1 MHSGYGSLWERKK
14 NLPSIRPQYQ
24 LTPKINPSLSLNYK
38 KDSYN
43 IYFQGDYL
51 YTETLN
57 KNEFV
62 KRVYD
67 DGSVVNQQSKRNRD
81 THFTTIKTGIDW
93 NYDDNNTLSFSGLFG
108 SEKIID
114 NGDQPF
120 FNEDFSE
127 RLRLWQ
133 FVEDE
138 LKTTFMA
145 TASFQHKFSQPGH
158 LLNAGIN
165 YTFHREDERYAFDNI
180 LPTFTGKDSFKLLSD
195 EKVIDLNIIGTMLP
209 TQVFSELFAKQKSG
223 NIINIS
229 SASAQ
234 RPLTRV
240 VGYSASKAAIDNFT
254 QWMAVELAQKYGEGI
269 RVNAISPGFFI
280 GEQNRA
286 LLLTPEGKLTPR
298 GEKIIDHTPMGRFGS
313 PEDID
318 GALLFLCSDM
328 SKFVTGTILKV
339 DGGFAATS
347 I

>member
-1 MHSGYGSLWERKK
+1 MQSE
-14 NLPSIRPQYQ
+14 
-24 LTPKINPSLSLNYK
+24 T
-38 KDSYN
+38 
-43 IYFQGDYL
+43 
-51 YTETLN
+51 TLN
-57 KNEFV
+57 VPKNYV
-62 KRVYD
+62 
-67 DGSVVNQQSKRNRD
+67 SMC
-81 THFTTIKTGIDW
+81 
-93 NYDDNNTLSFSGLFG
+93 
-108 SEKIID
+108 
-114 NGDQPF
+114 
-120 FNEDFSE
+120 
-127 RLRLWQ
+127 
-133 FVEDE
+133 
-138 LKTTFMA
+138 LKTLPINLKFNMDSIFNLKGKIALITGGAGVLGSNFANVLAQQGVIVGIVSQSIEKANKTVA
-145 TASFQHKFSQPGH
+145 TIESNGGKAFAVQANVLNKEELEKAKDFIVEKYGRLDILINAAGGNMPG
-158 LLNAGIN
+158 ATISP
-165 YTFHREDERYAFDNI
+165 DQAIFDM
-180 LPTFTGKDSFKLLSD
+180 
-195 EKVIDLNIIGTMLP
+195 KVDDLQKVVDLNIIGTMLP
-209 TQVFSELFAKQKSG
+209 SQVFSELFAQQKSG

-280 GEQNRA
+280 GEQNKA

-298 GEKIIDHTPMGRFGS
+298 GEKIIEHTPMGRFGT

>member
-1 MHSGYGSLWERKK
+1 MDSIFNLKGKIALITGGAGVLGSNFANVLASQGVIVGIVSQSLEKAQNTVKNIEEKGGQAFAVQANVLIKEDLEKVKDFIVEKYGRLDILI
-14 NLPSIRPQYQ
+14 NAAGGNMPGATIRPDQA
-24 LTPKINPSLSLNYK
+24 
-38 KDSYN
+38 
-43 IYFQGDYL
+43 IYDM
-51 YTETLN
+51 
-57 KNEFV
+57 KS
-62 KRVYD
+62 D
-67 DGSVVNQQSKRNRD
+67 DLQ
-81 THFTTIKTGIDW
+81 
-93 NYDDNNTLSFSGLFG
+93 
-108 SEKIID
+108 
-114 NGDQPF
+114 
-120 FNEDFSE
+120 
-127 RLRLWQ
+127 
-133 FVEDE
+133 
-138 LKTTFMA
+138 
-145 TASFQHKFSQPGH
+145 
-158 LLNAGIN
+158 
-165 YTFHREDERYAFDNI
+165 
-180 LPTFTGKDSFKLLSD
+180 
-195 EKVIDLNIIGTMLP
+195 KVIDLNIIGTMLP

-286 LLLTPEGKLTPR
+286 LLLTPEGNLTPR
-298 GEKIIDHTPMGRFGS
+298 GEKIIDHTPMGRFGT

-328 SKFVTGTILKV
+328 SKFVTGITLKV

>member
-1 MHSGYGSLWERKK
+1 MDSIFNLKGKIALITGGAGVLGSNFANVLAKQGVIVGIV
-14 NLPSIRPQYQ
+14 SQ
-24 LTPKINPSLSLNYK
+24 SLEKAESTVKTLEANGG
-38 KDSYN
+38 
-43 IYFQGDYL
+43 QGFAVQANV
-51 YTETLN
+51 LN
-57 KNEFV
+57 KEEVEKV
-62 KRVYD
+62 KDFIVEKYGRLDILINAAGGNMPGATIQPDQAVYD
-67 DGSVVNQQSKRNRD
+67 MKS
-81 THFTTIKTGIDW
+81 
-93 NYDDNNTLSFSGLFG
+93 DDL
-108 SEKIID
+108 
-114 NGDQPF
+114 Q
-120 FNEDFSE
+120 
-127 RLRLWQ
+127 
-133 FVEDE
+133 
-138 LKTTFMA
+138 
-145 TASFQHKFSQPGH
+145 
-158 LLNAGIN
+158 
-165 YTFHREDERYAFDNI
+165 
-180 LPTFTGKDSFKLLSD
+180 
-195 EKVIDLNIIGTMLP
+195 KVIDLNIIGTMLP
-209 TQVFSELFAKQKSG
+209 TQVFAELFAKQKQG

-298 GEKIIDHTPMGRFGS
+298 GEKIIDHTPMGRFGT

>member
-1 MHSGYGSLWERKK
+1 MDSIFNLKGKIALITGGAGVLGRNFANVLAKQGVTIGIVSQSIEKANKTVETIEK
-14 NLPSIRPQYQ
+14 NGGKAFAIQA
-24 LTPKINPSLSLNYK
+24 NV
-38 KDSYN
+38 
-43 IYFQGDYL
+43 
-51 YTETLN
+51 LN
-57 KNEFV
+57 KEELEKAKDFIVEKYGRLDILINAAGGNMPGATISPDQAI
-62 KRVYD
+62 YD
-67 DGSVVNQQSKRNRD
+67 MKVDDLQKVV
-81 THFTTIKTGIDW
+81 
-93 NYDDNNTLSFSGLFG
+93 
-108 SEKIID
+108 
-114 NGDQPF
+114 
-120 FNEDFSE
+120 
-127 RLRLWQ
+127 
-133 FVEDE
+133 
-138 LKTTFMA
+138 
-145 TASFQHKFSQPGH
+145 
-158 LLNAGIN
+158 
-165 YTFHREDERYAFDNI
+165 
-180 LPTFTGKDSFKLLSD
+180 
-195 EKVIDLNIIGTMLP
+195 DLNIIGTMLP
-209 TQVFSELFAKQKSG
+209 SQVFAELFAKQKSG

-254 QWMAVELAQKYGEGI
+254 QWLSVELASKYGEGI

-298 GEKIIDHTPMGRFGS
+298 GEKIIEHTPMGRFGT

>member
-1 MHSGYGSLWERKK
+1 MFKTLPINLKFNMDSIFNLKGKIALITGGAGVLGSNFANVLAQQGVIVGIVSQ
-14 NLPSIRPQYQ
+14 SIEKANKTVATIESNGGKAFAVQA
-24 LTPKINPSLSLNYK
+24 NV
-38 KDSYN
+38 
-43 IYFQGDYL
+43 
-51 YTETLN
+51 LN
-57 KNEFV
+57 KEELEKAKDFIVEKYGRLDILINAAGGNMPGATISPDQAIFDMKV
-62 KRVYD
+62 D
-67 DGSVVNQQSKRNRD
+67 DLQKVV
-81 THFTTIKTGIDW
+81 
-93 NYDDNNTLSFSGLFG
+93 
-108 SEKIID
+108 
-114 NGDQPF
+114 
-120 FNEDFSE
+120 
-127 RLRLWQ
+127 
-133 FVEDE
+133 
-138 LKTTFMA
+138 
-145 TASFQHKFSQPGH
+145 
-158 LLNAGIN
+158 
-165 YTFHREDERYAFDNI
+165 
-180 LPTFTGKDSFKLLSD
+180 
-195 EKVIDLNIIGTMLP
+195 DLNIIGTMLP
-209 TQVFSELFAKQKSG
+209 SQVFSELFAQQKSG

-280 GEQNRA
+280 GEQNKA

-298 GEKIIDHTPMGRFGS
+298 GEKIIEHTPMGRFGT

>member
-1 MHSGYGSLWERKK
+1 VAKK
-14 NLPSIRPQYQ
+14 
-24 LTPKINPSLSLNYK
+24 TTNYK
-38 KDSYN
+38 HKMDSIFN
-43 IYFQGDYL
+43 LKGKIALITGGAGVLGSNFANVLAKQGVIVGIVSQSIEKANK
-51 YTETLN
+51 TVETIESNGGKAFAVQANVLN
-57 KNEFV
+57 KEELEKAKDFIVEKYGRLDILINAAGGNMPGATIQPDQA
-62 KRVYD
+62 VYD
-67 DGSVVNQQSKRNRD
+67 MKVDDLQKVV
-81 THFTTIKTGIDW
+81 
-93 NYDDNNTLSFSGLFG
+93 
-108 SEKIID
+108 
-114 NGDQPF
+114 
-120 FNEDFSE
+120 
-127 RLRLWQ
+127 
-133 FVEDE
+133 
-138 LKTTFMA
+138 
-145 TASFQHKFSQPGH
+145 
-158 LLNAGIN
+158 
-165 YTFHREDERYAFDNI
+165 
-180 LPTFTGKDSFKLLSD
+180 
-195 EKVIDLNIIGTMLP
+195 DLNIIGTILP
-209 TQVFSELFAKQKSG
+209 TQVFSELFAKQKQG

-254 QWMAVELAQKYGEGI
+254 QWMSVELASKYGEGI

-298 GEKIIDHTPMGRFGS
+298 GEKIIEHTPMGRFGT

>member
-1 MHSGYGSLWERKK
+1 VFKTLPINLKFNMDSIFNLKGKIALITGGAGVLGSNFANVLAQQGVIVGIVSQ
-14 NLPSIRPQYQ
+14 SIEKANKTVATIESNGGKAFAVQA
-24 LTPKINPSLSLNYK
+24 NV
-38 KDSYN
+38 
-43 IYFQGDYL
+43 
-51 YTETLN
+51 LN
-57 KNEFV
+57 KEELEKAKDFIVEKYGRLDILINAAGGNMPGATISPDQAIFDMKV
-62 KRVYD
+62 D
-67 DGSVVNQQSKRNRD
+67 DLQKVV
-81 THFTTIKTGIDW
+81 
-93 NYDDNNTLSFSGLFG
+93 
-108 SEKIID
+108 
-114 NGDQPF
+114 
-120 FNEDFSE
+120 
-127 RLRLWQ
+127 
-133 FVEDE
+133 
-138 LKTTFMA
+138 
-145 TASFQHKFSQPGH
+145 
-158 LLNAGIN
+158 
-165 YTFHREDERYAFDNI
+165 
-180 LPTFTGKDSFKLLSD
+180 
-195 EKVIDLNIIGTMLP
+195 DLNIIGTMLP
-209 TQVFSELFAKQKSG
+209 SQVFSELFAQQKSG

-280 GEQNRA
+280 GEQNKA

-298 GEKIIDHTPMGRFGS
+298 GEKIIEHTPMGRFGT